1 MNQSQALDDTS
12 AALALIDPWLRAH
25 LPALDAAVTRRFVQ
39 LVTGIFEQRS
49 LLLETIAEST
59 AFAGTDSSNATQ
71 VRRIIRDARISL
83 NDVFYPLLQELIAE
97 LPNEVLYLTMDET
110 SHHTD
115 NCVVQVGLATDGV
128 SLPLGFHIYA
138 PDAAW
143 ADDAR
148 ELLEAIDAILPHRCR
163 IVLLA
168 DRVHTGEPFLA
179 CLDDLQW
186 YYVFG
191 ASESTQIE
199 HPTLGWMALKR
210 IYKRA
215 NSGRYLSQVR
225 IWKQGVRRINV
236 SIYKLVRKGFRTT
249 IWYIVSDLPAAQ
261 ERLADYACRWW
272 QEICQPHYPHTRH
285 VPLVVQTAWLLFM
298 LCIRS
303 SDRLSQTMCRQTS
316 AIIPAFA
323 RLIDTRL
330 AGGARA

>member
-39 LVTGIFEQRS
+39 LVTVIFEQRS
-49 LLLETIAEST
+49 LLLETSAEST

-115 NCVVQVGLATDGV
+115 YCVVQVGLTTDGV

-163 IVLLA
+163 IVLTHQDAGRPRHGAHHAIERIVRPASGAPRVFALA
-168 DRVHTGEPFLA
+168 APHLTRLELLVHE
-179 CLDDLQW
+179 
-186 YYVFG
+186 V
-191 ASESTQIE
+191 
-199 HPTLGWMALKR
+199 
-210 IYKRA
+210 
-215 NSGRYLSQVR
+215 
-225 IWKQGVRRINV
+225 
-236 SIYKLVRKGFRTT
+236 
-249 IWYIVSDLPAAQ
+249 LPAAAK
-261 ERLADYACRWW
+261 EA
-272 QEICQPHYPHTRH
+272 
-285 VPLVVQTAWLLFM
+285 
-298 LCIRS
+298 S
-303 SDRLSQTMCRQTS
+303 
-316 AIIPAFA
+316 
-323 RLIDTRL
+323 
-330 AGGARA
+330 G